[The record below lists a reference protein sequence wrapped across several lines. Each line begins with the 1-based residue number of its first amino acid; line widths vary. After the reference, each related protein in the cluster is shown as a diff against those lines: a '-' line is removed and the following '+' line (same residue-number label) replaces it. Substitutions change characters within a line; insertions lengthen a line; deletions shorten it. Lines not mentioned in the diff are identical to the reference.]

1 MRIATIRRAGASA
14 VAHTATLRVAIGEP
28 ADAAPD
34 PELRLAELARSR
46 APLRRA
52 LARIAGRF
60 VVTRASDRLGFARL
74 GDWARERVGLSA
86 RQIQDLARVD
96 EKFGA
101 LPRIEA
107 AFVRGDLT
115 WSKTRLLVGV
125 ARAEDADRWV
135 AYATRVTVHALE
147 RQVRALEP
155 GPIEAFG
162 VTTDEDGADDEP
174 SERISVACAPRVRA
188 KFHRAREMARR
199 VAGEALSTWACME
212 AVAAE
217 ALSVLGPMAPGGQE
231 AGEVTAL
238 SGASWSDRAGPAARE
253 DPPLPARAGPPI
265 ASPDGPTN
273 PVAGLAGA
281 PMANVCPT
289 PATEDRPLLARVATV
304 CAPPLPSWV
313 RLLVE
318 GIDEADAFELDDR
331 AAFVGSAGLPE
342 RQTCAQ
348 AQGDPD
354 ARAIRAATNG
364 PEPIHETA
372 RIAFVAP
379 RDAALFLRSVVL
391 AARAR
396 LQRLTQRPVSA
407 GEAIEWMLDHAFAVW
422 GADDDSLAPEHRV
435 FERDGWRCTVPGCS
449 SYRNLHDHHIV
460 YRSRGGSDDLRNR
473 TTLCACHHQRGVHGG
488 LVRCTGS
495 APDELCFELGLR
507 AGRPPLVSYVVGER
521 RAGVTRVAG

>member
-107 AFVRGDLT
+107 GFVRGDLT

-265 ASPDGPTN
+265 ASPD
-273 PVAGLAGA
+273 VAAALLLLE
-281 PMANVCPT
+281 T
-289 PATEDRPLLARVATV
+289 DRT
-304 CAPPLPSWV
+304 
-313 RLLVE
+313 
-318 GIDEADAFELDDR
+318 
-331 AAFVGSAGLPE
+331 AFVGSAGLPE